1 MHVQKITVDDPMP
14 KVGKYGGHNMSL
26 ENEASIISYS
36 ANTHTLSSL
45 IKSAVSSSVNLPI
58 SDTIPSIFGLVA
70 ATASV
75 DCHLLDAV
83 RRSVEVHWR
92 VLRE

>member
-1 MHVQKITVDDPMP
+1 MR
-14 KVGKYGGHNMSL
+14 
-26 ENEASIISYS
+26 ESILTKPDYE
-36 ANTHTLSSL
+36 HTLSSL
-45 IKSAVSSSVNLPI
+45 IKSAVSNNVSLPI
-58 SDTIPSIFGLVA
+58 SDTIPSIFGLETAV
-70 ATASV
+70 ASV